1 MGILGDIKIENLGSI
16 FSGIG
21 TLVKDIRTAITG
33 KEPMDATK
41 VAELQAKLIE
51 IEAATMQAQ
60 MTVVLAE
67 ASSQDKWTSRARPAF
82 MYVIYILLLAALPF
96 GVLQAFDEA
105 IALRYVQGIHNWFN
119 SIPSDLY
126 ALFGAGYLGYG
137 AFRTYDKKIGVS
149 K

>member
-51 IEAATMQAQ
+51 IEAATM
-60 MTVVLAE
+60 
-67 ASSQDKWTSRARPAF
+67 
-82 MYVIYILLLAALPF
+82 
-96 GVLQAFDEA
+96 
-105 IALRYVQGIHNWFN
+105 
-119 SIPSDLY
+119 
-126 ALFGAGYLGYG
+126 
-137 AFRTYDKKIGVS
+137 
-149 K
+149 